1 MRFFADL
8 IAHGLALS
16 ISIVTLAL
24 TLEVKHDVNA
34 NPLELRP
41 ANQALTNLS
50 GDRKEVKSN
59 RKERRMERRRPRIR
73 GSVTARSPRKTT
85 ERPRKKNFL
94 SL

>member
-1 MRFFADL
+1 MKFFADL

-41 ANQALTNLS
+41 PNQALTNLS

-59 RKERRMERRRPRIR
+59 RKERRMERLSRRKERR
-73 GSVTARSPRKTT
+73 ERSPEIKLA
-85 ERPRKKNFL
+85 N
-94 SL
+94 

>member
-1 MRFFADL
+1 MKFFADL

-41 ANQALTNLS
+41 SNQALTNLS
-50 GDRKEVKSN
+50 DDRKEVKSN
-59 RKERRMERRRPRIR
+59 RKERRMERLSRR
-73 GSVTARSPRKTT
+73 K
-85 ERPRKKNFL
+85 ERREPNPEIKLAN
-94 SL
+94 